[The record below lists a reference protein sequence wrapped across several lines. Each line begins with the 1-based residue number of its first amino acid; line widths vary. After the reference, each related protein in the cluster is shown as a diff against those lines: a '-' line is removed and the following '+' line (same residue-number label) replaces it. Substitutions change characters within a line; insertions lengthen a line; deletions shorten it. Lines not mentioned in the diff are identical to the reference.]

1 MKRIISSI
9 LVIVML
15 VLSLASCG
23 YNLADDDMT
32 SYATFSDA
40 EKQAFLKAL
49 TSVLIEDGDFT
60 TDDAT
65 REQRVMDSIYA
76 AVADSMGTDV
86 EKLTEGTPDGRD
98 LIYYCYYMTA
108 DFDGVTAVFYPAK
121 MKSASAVTIQLR
133 GDSDFGDDTLSEK
146 IAALLSSHDFKDMS
160 YVSTTSGTTV
170 EGDIAYVTYTKTV
183 GDEEPVVHTNER
195 IVIGASK
202 GDAEVAS
209 SFESHLCGV
218 TINSSVAEYAT
229 VSDGKDVT
237 YSSIKVNWVINRTK
251 SGNTAEGDKAFVSY
265 TVKVGD
271 EDAKTVSNELI
282 VVGAAPAEGESATTL
297 ATLISGKKIG
307 SKLVNDDENKTEVK
321 LEVVD
326 GETKT
331 VYSAIT
337 VNWIQD
343 DGKEL
348 GTVTDSPFD
357 EETLVTDVVGEERN
371 LEGKEITYYIY
382 PVNYVDVPE
391 FTPEFL
397 VEKIILGDLTASST
411 EMTQEELLESAV
423 KEFCKLVYADE
434 YAKLAFDEDATT
446 EDMEELLEELAK
458 RVDEKYVAK
467 NDKGED
473 VKFSDAVK
481 LIVAYYKDIADAETA
496 KQNASDALTKAQTA
510 YDEAERKLEEAK
522 AAENPDEEAIKELEK
537 ELKAAD
543 EALNGKEGEAEG
555 EKTGAKANVEKAEA
569 AYDAIEAAK
578 VINIKFLLDMTLEEV
593 ALSSTFTNGYKIVN
607 YYYLQYSYN
616 EEIRTKLAKEIYFFI
631 TENVKMNESGDLP
644 SEVVEDA
651 YTKLYETY
659 ENTFYTGNYDTTE
672 SNYKHY
678 DGSFEKFLI
687 EKVTEDIKTVTSLS
701 EAKDAIEEK
710 AEEIAVPIVKV
721 FLFADAYGQTITDGE
736 YEDYKDEIEDYY
748 YQLYGIRDFSI
759 EEIYGENSLKMA
771 AQLDKLLDWLLEYEE
786 SEGVKVGMYTKIE
799 YNYKNTLFGEYKP
812 GKNFGDPAS
821 KGNSADAE

>member
-237 YSSIKVNWVINRTK
+237 YSSVKVNWVINRTK

-271 EDAKTVSNELI
+271 ADAKTVSNELI

-397 VEKIILGDLTASST
+397 IEKIILGDLTSSST
-411 EMTQEELLESAV
+411 EMTQEELLKSAV
-423 KEFCKLVYADE
+423 KELCKLIYADE

-446 EDMEELLEELAK
+446 EDMDELLEDLAK
-458 RVDEKYVAK
+458 RVDEKYTAK

-481 LIVAYYKDIADAETA
+481 LVVAYYKDIADAETA

-522 AAENPDEEAIKELEK
+522 AAENPDEEAIKDLEE

-578 VINIKFLLDMTLEEV
+578 AINIKFLLDMTLEEV
-593 ALSSTFTNGYKIVN
+593 ALSTTFTNGYKIVN

-631 TENVKMNESGDLP
+631 TENVKMNENGDLP

-659 ENTFYTGNYDTTE
+659 ENTFYTGKYDSSE

-701 EAKDAIEEK
+701 EAKDAIQGK

-721 FLFADAYGQTITDGE
+721 FLFAETYDQTITDGE

-748 YQLYGIRDFSI
+748 YKLYGIRDFSI

>member
-40 EKQAFLKAL
+40 EKQAFIKAL
-49 TSVLIEDGDFT
+49 TTVLIEDGDFT

-86 EKLTEGTPDGRD
+86 EKLTEGKPDGRD

-121 MKSASAVTIQLR
+121 MKSSSAVTIQLR
-133 GDSDFGDDTLSEK
+133 DDSDFGDDTLSEK
-146 IAALLSSHDFKDMS
+146 IAALLKSHDFKDMS
-160 YVSTTSGTTV
+160 YASTTSGTTV

-183 GDEEPVVHTNER
+183 GGEEPVVHTNER

-218 TINSSVAEYAT
+218 TINSSVAQYET

-271 EDAKTVSNELI
+271 ADAKTVSNELI

-321 LEVVD
+321 LEVVE

-337 VNWIQD
+337 VNWIQG
-343 DGKEL
+343 DGEAL
-348 GTVTDSPFD
+348 GTVTDAPFD
-357 EETLVTDVVGEERN
+357 EETLVNDVVGEERN

-397 VEKIILGDLTASST
+397 VEKIILGDLTSSST
-411 EMTQEELLESAV
+411 EMTQEELLKSAV
-423 KEFCKLVYADE
+423 KELCKLIYADE

-446 EDMEELLEELAK
+446 EDMDELLEDLAK
-458 RVDEKYVAK
+458 RVDEKYTAK

-481 LIVAYYKDIADAETA
+481 LVVAYYKDIADAETA

-522 AAENPDEEAIKELEK
+522 AAENPDEEAIKDLEE

-578 VINIKFLLDMTLEEV
+578 AINIKFLLDMTLEEV

-659 ENTFYTGNYDTTE
+659 ENTFYTGKYDSSE

-748 YQLYGIRDFSI
+748 YKLYGIRDFSI
-759 EEIYGENSLKMA
+759 EEIYGVNSLKMA